1 MRGVTR
7 MEQQVSVISLL
18 IVVTMAFL
26 TPILLHRFKLNYI
39 PVVVAEII
47 MGLVIGKSGFDV
59 VHEDM
64 WLSTLSTLGF
74 IFLMFLSGLEIDF
87 TAFAGRKLRKKLPN
101 GKKEPNSFVVA
112 GLIFAGIFIFSL
124 GLSFLFVIAGFIEN
138 AFLMTL
144 IISTISLGVVVPT
157 LKEAHLMKTV
167 IGQIILLVAVIAD
180 LVTMIL
186 LAVFVSLYESGHGN
200 TWLLL
205 ILFAAGIVLYFLGK
219 RFKNRTFIETL
230 STGTVQIGT
239 RAVFT
244 LIIVLVGLSET
255 VGAENILGAFLAGVL
270 VSLLS
275 PNQELVHK
283 LDSFGYGFLIPIFFV
298 MVGVNL
304 DIWSL
309 FNEKKL
315 LLMIPLLLLGLLLSK
330 LIPVYILKIWYELK
344 TVIAAGFLL
353 TSTLS
358 LVIAAATIGE
368 RLEIITP
375 QMSGTL
381 ILVAVITSIITP
393 IVFKK
398 LFPKEVVANKRVSV
412 AFLGANQTTLPVS
425 RELKSGLYD
434 PILYHTQMEKSE
446 KQIANSLFDIVEIP
460 DYSLE
465 TLENTN
471 VFQSEVVVISTG
483 DERLNATLSV
493 ASKEKGVSRVIARIE
508 SPDLEESLREH
519 NIEVFSAFMSTKVL
533 LRALIESPTLLN
545 ILTNQETGLY
555 EIVMLNRQFDGMS
568 LRRFPFTGDIIFV
581 RIFRGKDSI
590 VPHGD
595 TELQMNDRLIVT
607 GSKEYVD
614 ELKREL
620 EFCENC

>member
-1 MRGVTR
+1 
-7 MEQQVSVISLL
+7 MEQHVSIISLL

-47 MGLVIGKSGFDV
+47 MGLFIGKSGFDV
-59 VHEDM
+59 VHEDI

-87 TAFAGRKLRKKLPN
+87 NAFSGGNKRKVLPN

-112 GLIFAGIFIFSL
+112 SLVFAGIFIFSL
-124 GLSFLFVIAGFIEN
+124 GLSILFVMAGFIDN

-186 LAVFVSLYESGHGN
+186 LAVFVSLNESGHGN

-219 RFKNRTFIETL
+219 RFKNRTFMESL

-309 FNEKKL
+309 FSEKKL
-315 LLMIPLLLLGLLLSK
+315 LLLIPLLLAGLLFSK
-330 LIPVYILKIWYELK
+330 LIPVYLLKSWYDIK
-344 TVIAAGFLL
+344 TVIASGFLL

-368 RLEIITP
+368 RLGIITAE
-375 QMSGTL
+375 MSGTL
-381 ILVAVITSIITP
+381 ILVAVLTSIFTP

-398 LFPKEVVANKRVSV
+398 LFPKEVVANKKVNV

-434 PILYHTQMEKSE
+434 PILYHTPMEKSE
-446 KQIANSLFDIVEIP
+446 KQIAHSLFEIVEIP
-460 DYSLE
+460 DYSLA
-465 TLENTN
+465 TLENTE
-471 VFQSEVVVISTG
+471 VFQSEIVVISTG
-483 DERLNATLSV
+483 DEKINAAL
-493 ASKEKGVSRVIARIE
+493 AIAAKEKGKSRIIARIE
-508 SPDLEESLREH
+508 SPDLEEHLRAH
-519 NIEVFSAFMSTKVL
+519 NIEVFSTFMSTKVL
-533 LRALIESPTLLN
+533 LRALIESPTVIN

-555 EIVMLNRQFDGMS
+555 EIVMKNSQFDGMS
-568 LRRFPFTGDIIFV
+568 LRKFPFTGDIIFV

-595 TELQMNDRLIVT
+595 TELEMNDRLIVT
-607 GSKEYVD
+607 GSIEYVD

-620 EFCENC
+620 EFCEIC

>member
-1 MRGVTR
+1 
-7 MEQQVSVISLL
+7 MEQHASVISLL
-18 IVVTMAFL
+18 VVVTVAFV
-26 TPILLHRFKLNYI
+26 TPILLHRLRLNYI

-47 MGLVIGKSGFDV
+47 MGLVIGKSGFNV

-87 TAFAGRKLRKKLPN
+87 TAFRGSKKPITLPS
-101 GKKEPNSFVVA
+101 GKKEPNTFMVSSM
-112 GLIFAGIFIFSL
+112 IFTGIFIFSL
-124 GLSFLFVIAGFIEN
+124 GLSYLFVFAGFIEN

-157 LKEAHLMKTV
+157 LKEAHLMKTN
-167 IGQIILLVAVIAD
+167 IGQIILLVAVVAD

-186 LAVFVSLYESGHGN
+186 LAVFVSIYDPGQGN

-205 ILFAAGIVLYFLGK
+205 ILFAAGVVLYFVGK
-219 RFKNRTFIETL
+219 RFKNRPLLESL
-230 STGTVQIGT
+230 SKGTVQIGT
-239 RAVFT
+239 RAVFM

-298 MVGVNL
+298 MIGVEL

-309 FNEKKL
+309 FADKKL
-315 LLMIPLLLLGLLLSK
+315 LLLIPLLLVGLLLSK
-330 LIPVYILKIWYELK
+330 VVPVYLLKIWYDTK
-344 TVIAAGFLL
+344 TVLASGFLL

-368 RLEIITP
+368 RMEVITP
-375 QMSGTL
+375 EMSGTL
-381 ILVAVITSIITP
+381 ILVAVITSIFTP
-393 IVFKK
+393 IAFKK
-398 LFPKEVVANKRVSV
+398 LFPFEVAAHPKVRI
-412 AFLGANQTTLPVS
+412 AFLGANQVTLPVS
-425 RELKSGLYD
+425 RELKSGLYE
-434 PILYHTQMEKSE
+434 PVLYHTKMEKSE
-446 KQIANSLFDIVEIP
+446 KMTSNSLFDIVEIV

-465 TLENTN
+465 TIEKNKIFENEII
-471 VFQSEVVVISTG
+471 VLSTG
-483 DERLNATLSV
+483 NEQTNADL
-493 ASKEKGVSRVIARIE
+493 AIKAKEMGVSRIIARIE
-508 SPDLEESLREH
+508 GPELEQNLREKD
-519 NIEVFSAFMSTKVL
+519 IEVFSSFMSTKTL
-533 LRALIESPTLLN
+533 LRALIETPSVIN
-545 ILTNQETGLY
+545 ILTNQETSLY
-555 EIVMLNRQFDGMS
+555 EIRMQNEQFDGMT
-568 LRRFPFTGDIIFV
+568 LRRFPFTGDVIFV

-595 TELQMNDRLIVT
+595 TELLLKDRLIVT

-620 EFCENC
+620 EF

>member
-1 MRGVTR
+1 
-7 MEQQVSVISLL
+7 MEHHASVISLL
-18 IVVTMAFL
+18 IVVTVAFV
-26 TPILLHRFKLNYI
+26 TPFILHRLKLNYI

-47 MGLVIGKSGFDV
+47 MGLVIGKSGFNV

-87 TAFAGRKLRKKLPN
+87 TAFSGGKKRNTLPN
-101 GKKEPNSFVVA
+101 GKQEPNSFVA
-112 GLIFAGIFIFSL
+112 SSLIFTGIFIFSL
-124 GLSFLFVIAGFIEN
+124 GLSYLFVFAGFVDN

-157 LKEAHLMKTV
+157 LKEAHLMKTT

-186 LAVFVSLYESGHGN
+186 LAIFVSFNDPGAGN

-205 ILFAAGIVLYFLGK
+205 ILFAAGVVLYFIGRRLQNLPILESMSK
-219 RFKNRTFIETL
+219 
-230 STGTVQIGT
+230 GTIQIGT

-298 MVGVNL
+298 MVGVDL
-304 DIWSL
+304 DVWSL
-309 FNEKKL
+309 FADKKL
-315 LLMIPLLLLGLLLSK
+315 LMLIPLLLLGLLLSK
-330 LIPVYILKIWYELK
+330 IIPVYLLKIWYDTK
-344 TVIAAGFLL
+344 TVVASGFLL

-368 RLEIITP
+368 RMQVITP
-375 QMSGTL
+375 EMSGTL

-393 IVFKK
+393 IAFKK
-398 LFPKEVVANKRVSV
+398 LFPKEVVTERKMKVS
-412 AFLGANQTTLPVS
+412 FLGANQVTLPVS
-425 RELKSGLYD
+425 RELTSSLYE
-434 PILYHTQMEKSE
+434 PVLYHTTMDKSE
-446 KQIANSLFDIVEIP
+446 KQNSNSVFEIIEIA
-460 DYSLE
+460 DYSIESFDKTEVLH
-465 TLENTN
+465 
-471 VFQSEVVVISTG
+471 SDVVVISTG
-483 DERLNATLSV
+483 DQNINARL
-493 ASKEKGVSRVIARIE
+493 ASYFKEKGVPRVIARIE
-508 SPDLEESLREH
+508 SLEIEEGLREQ
-519 NIEVFSAFMSTKVL
+519 NIEVFSSFNSTKAL
-533 LRALIESPTLLN
+533 LRALIESPSIIN
-545 ILTNQETGLY
+545 ILTNQETALY
-555 EIVMLNRQFDGMS
+555 EIKMLNEQFDGMT
-568 LRRFPFTGDIIFV
+568 LRRFPFTGDVIFV

-590 VPHGD
+590 IPHGD
-595 TELQMNDRLIVT
+595 TELLLNDRLIVT

-620 EFCENC
+620 EFCEYGYDLSQ